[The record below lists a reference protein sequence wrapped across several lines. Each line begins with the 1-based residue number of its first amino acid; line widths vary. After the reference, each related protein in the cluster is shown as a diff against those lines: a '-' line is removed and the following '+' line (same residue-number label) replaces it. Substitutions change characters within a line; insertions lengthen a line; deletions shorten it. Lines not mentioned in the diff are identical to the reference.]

1 MNGLLTPTAPLLPV
15 NSPNTYLLPYASITW
30 QESEMPFANDYAD
43 VYWSSE
49 GGLEEKQHVFLA
61 ACELNSRWAQLNP
74 TNTFT
79 IVETGFGFGLNFLL
93 TVRAWLSQTR
103 PAGARL
109 DYIAF
114 EQHLVDPVDLERMAR
129 RFGLQSE
136 LALLIEH
143 YPKPVPGTHTIW
155 LSDSICLHL
164 LVGEIHDQIQ
174 NLKLKADAVF
184 LDGFSPG
191 LNAEMWD
198 EALLSGLC
206 CHLRPGAKLSTY
218 TAAGH
223 LRRQLIDLGLVAEK
237 PAGFG
242 KKRHMLIATQPG
254 EWQPN
259 QPQLKH
265 VIIVGAGLTGLLCA
279 DALERRG
286 HRVTLVDEHAERY
299 GALRNIKQ
307 IAIYP
312 QLSRSPQP
320 YSNFYLRAYLYFLRH
335 HDFSTCGRVELLDS
349 ETLLQYGETIS
360 EQLPELTEWVSA
372 ERASDLLNLKVNHP
386 ALYLPDAGWAAPD
399 QLATARSSMQMQ
411 ITAMAFENGHW
422 QLTTNTDKKISADAV
437 ILATGY
443 QSLPQL
449 TPLALIPLRGQS
461 LRLKNPGA
469 APLAVFSG
477 QKTWFPLVQGESTVS
492 GTYDRFDDDTTPRL
506 ADTTTLTKAVAPYL
520 TETPVTE
527 PAVGIRSAT
536 WDRMPIVDQLPDWDD
551 LASFCQLPPIQRKEF
566 LNYAPGL
573 YCSVGFGSHGGTLGP
588 YCAELLARK
597 ISGDVISE
605 DMNLISST
613 RFSFRDAG
621 IKPPK
626 RTRER

>member
-1 MNGLLTPTAPLLPV
+1 
-15 NSPNTYLLPYASITW
+15 LPYASITW
-30 QESEMPFANDYAD
+30 QDPETPFANDYED

-49 GGLEEKQHVFLA
+49 GGLEEKQHVFLS
-61 ACELNSRWAQLNP
+61 ACELDARWARLKP
-74 TNTFT
+74 YNTFT
-79 IVETGFGFGLNFLL
+79 IIETGFGFGLNFLL
-93 TVRAWLSQTR
+93 TVRAWLSKPR
-103 PAGARL
+103 PECARL

-114 EQHLVDPVDLERMAR
+114 EQHLVDPADLQQMASG
-129 RFGLQSE
+129 FGLQDE
-136 LALLIEH
+136 LALLIQH

-174 NLKLKADAVF
+174 SLDAKADAVF

-198 EALLSGLC
+198 EALLSSLC
-206 CHLRPGAKLSTY
+206 RHLRPGARLSTY
-218 TAAGH
+218 TAVGQ
-223 LRRQLIDLGLVAEK
+223 LRRRFIDLGLVAEK

-242 KKRHMLIATQPG
+242 KKRHMLLATQPG

-265 VIIVGAGLTGLLCA
+265 VVIVGAGLSGLLCA

-286 HRVTLVDEHAERY
+286 HRVTLIDEHAEPY
-299 GALRNIKQ
+299 GALKHITQ

-335 HDFSTCGRVELLDS
+335 HDFFDCGRIELLDS
-349 ETLLQYGETIS
+349 EKLLQYGETIS
-360 EQLPELTEWVSA
+360 ELLPGLTKLVSA
-372 ERASDLLNLKVNHP
+372 ERASALLNLKVNHP
-386 ALYLPDAGWAAPD
+386 ALYLPEAGWAAPD
-399 QLATARSSMQMQ
+399 QMTIDRVPLRAQ
-411 ITAMAFENGHW
+411 ITAIAFDHGNW
-422 QLTTNTDKKISADAV
+422 QLATNAGEKISADAIV
-437 ILATGY
+437 LATGH

-449 TPLALIPLRGQS
+449 APLALVPLRGQS
-461 LRLKNPGA
+461 VRLQNPSA

-477 QKTWFPLVQGESTVS
+477 DKTWFPISQGESTVS
-492 GTYDRFDDDTTPRL
+492 GTYDRFDEDTKPRST
-506 ADTTTLTKAVAPYL
+506 DTESL
-520 TETPVTE
+520 TEAVSSYLPDAVVTE
-527 PAVGIRSAT
+527 PSVGIRSAT
-536 WDRMPIVDQLPDWDD
+536 RDRMPVVDQLPEWAK
-551 LASFCQLPPIQRKEF
+551 LEAFCKLPPIQRTSF
-566 LNYAPGL
+566 LDYAPEL

-597 ISGDVISE
+597 ITGDVISE
-605 DMNLISST
+605 DMEIISST

-626 RTRER
+626 QKRKR